1 MGDGQAFAPAS
12 LPMLRGSRMGAATCR
27 SGVRGAACSM
37 DMAGAQSMLIA
48 AAKVAVEAAEDADEV
63 VEEVVKQGTPA
74 ISVVG
79 QTIGGNILL
88 VVPIL
93 GAVVIFSVIAYILT
107 QTFFVPPGIV
117 KDVSDRKSQ

>member
-1 MGDGQAFAPAS
+1 
-12 LPMLRGSRMGAATCR
+12 
-27 SGVRGAACSM
+27 
-37 DMAGAQSMLIA
+37 MLIA

>member
-1 MGDGQAFAPAS
+1 
-12 LPMLRGSRMGAATCR
+12 
-27 SGVRGAACSM
+27 
-37 DMAGAQSMLIA
+37 MLIA

-74 ISVVG
+74 ISIVG

-93 GAVVIFSVIAYILT
+93 AAVVIFSAIAYILT

-117 KDVSDRKSQ
+117 KNVSDRKSQ